1 MFEFF
6 KTISHLTQHL
16 FLSRLVKVQHRG
28 GVAVQGGAKLLTH
41 FTNKSFLY
49 LSFLKNHI
57 LEDVLPYV
65 LMTPRKCESDWSI
78 PLGAVREDLTPMNM
92 NTTLLARP
100 SGSLALDKMTSAAAL
115 Q

>member
-49 LSFLKNHI
+49 LSFLKSHI

-65 LMTPRKCESDWSI
+65 EMTYRKFDGVWFIHLGGDAEVPTGSDPSPQTP
-78 PLGAVREDLTPMNM
+78 PLYRR
-92 NTTLLARP
+92 LARFARSP
-100 SGSLALDKMTSAAAL
+100 
-115 Q
+115 